1 VVGLVVLVA
10 AVAVVLA
17 VVCAIRLLRDTRR
30 WRRGNPLQVLTVRQR
45 RELLAAVRGR
55 APVDPSRA
63 GLAHHV
69 AEGVVAQRAAVAR
82 YVAIALDRVGVA
94 ITSPTRWQVLMAIG
108 WGFVATPLAAVG
120 WRDARRARRFLQGYP
135 APAAG
140 RD

>member
-17 VVCAIRLLRDTRR
+17 VVLWDRPAAEVSDDVPAWQLVTGMTLMGIGAVLAVVCAIRLLRDTRR
-30 WRRGNPLQVLTVRQR
+30 RRRRGNPLQVLTVRQR

-63 GLAHHV
+63 ALAHHV

-94 ITSPTRWQVLMAIG
+94 ITSPTR
-108 WGFVATPLAAVG
+108 
-120 WRDARRARRFLQGYP
+120 
-135 APAAG
+135 
-140 RD
+140 